1 MVKKKRQSK
10 RVTLKDKYK
19 IERKVRAH
27 NRKKR
32 REARVAERDGSALRK
47 IRRKDPG
54 LPNLLPYKEKF
65 LQKLKAEKQREIQQQ
80 TLRMTR
86 RRDELARRRAGPSAE
101 ELGSSAQR
109 AEAFDEKTA
118 SANAGKDGFTLDTP
132 QSKKKRMYMKEMRSV
147 VDSSDVVL
155 LVLDARDPLAGRAPI
170 VEKLV
175 LENSS
180 SKRLVLVLNKIDLVP
195 KKVVDDWLTY
205 CRKEFPTVAFRA
217 STQNQRSRL
226 GRAATDSIAL
236 GTRKGGGEKAD
247 VTIGESVCVGAD
259 TLLQLLKNYSRNRD
273 IKTAITVGVV
283 GYPNVGKSSLIN
295 SLKRCRAVGVSP
307 TPGFTKNLQ
316 VVHIDKK
323 VKVIDSPG
331 VLFHDSMQKTDSS
344 PALVLQNC
352 INPSLLND
360 PIAPVNTLF
369 AKSDHEKL
377 MMLYK

>member
-10 RVTLKDKYK
+10 RVKLKDKYK

-27 NRKKR
+27 QRKKR

-47 IRRKDPG
+47 QRRKDPG
-54 LPNLLPYKEKF
+54 LPNLLPFKEKF
-65 LQKLKAEKQREIQQQ
+65 LQKLKAEKEREIQQQ

-101 ELGSSAQR
+101 ELQQSASR
-109 AEAFDEKTA
+109 AEAFNDKVAAE
-118 SANAGKDGFTLDTP
+118 NDGKDGFALDTP
-132 QSKKKRMYMKEMRSV
+132 DSKKKRMYMKEMRSV
-147 VDSSDVVL
+147 VESSDVVL

-195 KKVVDDWLTY
+195 KRVVDAWLTY
-205 CRKEFPTVAFRA
+205 CRREFPTVAFRA
-217 STQNQRSRL
+217 STQSQRTRL
-226 GRAATDSIAL
+226 GRATNDSIAL
-236 GTRKGGGEKAD
+236 GTKNEAEAKGE
-247 VTIGESVCVGAD
+247 VTIGDSVCVGAD

-352 INPSLLND
+352 VNPSLLDD
-360 PIAPVNTLF
+360 PIAPVNILYQ
-369 AKSDHEKL
+369 KSDHEKL
-377 MMLYK
+377 MMLYR